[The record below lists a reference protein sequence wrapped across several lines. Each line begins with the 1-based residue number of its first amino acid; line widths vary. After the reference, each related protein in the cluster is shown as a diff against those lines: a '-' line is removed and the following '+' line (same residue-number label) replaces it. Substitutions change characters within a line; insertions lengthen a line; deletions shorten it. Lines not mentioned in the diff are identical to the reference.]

1 MRPSLSL
8 SAENLANVTNVDAT
22 RSEDGTTM
30 TVTWT
35 PLSLEEVGGF
45 FEIEV
50 VASVSNDRRR
60 QQTDITK
67 RVPYS
72 ESSAELTGLDPNDDY
87 SVTARTV
94 LTGSDGSTESGSTS
108 QPLEVDS
115 PGILYVIIFTKKLQI
130 NNYYYILG
138 MGDYENMSQRLL
150 FLQVSR
156 LLRLLATLHMYVDFI
171 QQSN

>member
-1 MRPSLSL
+1 MRPPLSL
-8 SAENLANVTNVDAT
+8 SAENLANVINVEAT
-22 RSEDGTTM
+22 RSEDGTSM

-60 QQTDITK
+60 QQTDIRE

-94 LTGSDGSTESGSTS
+94 LTGSDGSTASGPTS
-108 QPLEVDS
+108 EPLEVDS
-115 PGILYVIIFTKKLQI
+115 PGMLIQLIINTLIIF
-130 NNYYYILG
+130 YYFHSY
-138 MGDYENMSQRLL
+138 Y
-150 FLQVSR
+150 
-156 LLRLLATLHMYVDFI
+156 
-171 QQSN
+171 